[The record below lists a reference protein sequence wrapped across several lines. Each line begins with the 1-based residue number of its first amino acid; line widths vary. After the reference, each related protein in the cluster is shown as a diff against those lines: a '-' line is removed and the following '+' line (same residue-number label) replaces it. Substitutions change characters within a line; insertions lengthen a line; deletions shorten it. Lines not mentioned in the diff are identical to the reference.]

1 MRLGAGAGA
10 GGAARPHPNRA
21 DPVLPGGKA
30 EATLPMAVS
39 DASGDSP
46 VDRNHILSIRIE
58 RNDALKWNVH
68 AQLGPATPITF
79 LLPKR

>member
-10 GGAARPHPNRA
+10 GGAARPHPDRA

-30 EATLPMAVS
+30 KATVPMAVS

-46 VDRNHILSIRIE
+46 VIEDPIGAIRIE
-58 RNDALKWNVH
+58 PNDALNGNVN
-68 AQLGPATPITF
+68 AQLGPAAPITF
-79 LLPKR
+79 LAPKR

>member
-10 GGAARPHPNRA
+10 GGAARPHPDRT

-30 EATLPMAVS
+30 KATLPTAVS
-39 DASGDSP
+39 DASSDLAVIKDP
-46 VDRNHILSIRIE
+46 IRAIRIE
-58 RNDALKWNVH
+58 CNDALKGNVH
-68 AQLGPATPITF
+68 AHFGPAAPITF